1 LKWYIQLS
9 FCKGQDTDFR
19 GAAQLLQNLSLSLN
33 LVPQLGQNFIMT
45 VDLVAALFE
54 GPSDSFLGV
63 VFAAAVFE
71 GPAEDDLSF
80 RT

>member
-1 LKWYIQLS
+1 
-9 FCKGQDTDFR
+9 
-19 GAAQLLQNLSLSLN
+19 
-33 LVPQLGQNFIMT
+33 MT

-54 GPSDSFLGV
+54 GPVESDSFLGV